1 MNEVLLESYHSDKG
15 FSFSGKNLVYE
26 NYPHLNEKEI
36 DKTLSASDVYT
47 KYKQYSKP
55 RKYSPIY
62 VRNKREL
69 FQCDLISFTQNDLPE
84 ENDGFKHLFTTIDVF
99 SKMAWVYPI
108 RDKKCET
115 VLLCF
120 KDILQKCGKKPQKV
134 QTDRGTEFI
143 CKTFEKYFR
152 DEKIFHYLSYSD
164 RKCPVVE
171 RFNLTIQQL
180 IYKLM
185 EYKST
190 SRWIDCIDQA
200 MKIYLN
206 RKHNTIKMT
215 PLEAEESKN
224 EQEVRRNLFKFFNK
238 NAREKPQKQKFKVGD
253 RVRVWKYHRTFKR
266 GYDSNF
272 TDEYFTIYRVLTN
285 LPVIRYQLKDYNGDV
300 IVGNYFQEELVLYTP
315 TNFYKLNIIDEKGSG
330 KSKKL
335 LVHWEGWPDTYNQW
349 ILASDVEN
357 FYKKD
362 DENLEGSES
371 EHMSLSDPNE
381 TQDETQYVGNENDF
395 EVGET
400 ANTVDLTKNKR
411 NVFVGFIND
420 MNIPQIIERK
430 YLKNQEKDFES
441 KDIMDTKPN
450 KTVNNSNNPNIKKL
464 QVKYSDD
471 LNIPLIEGKNMKKL
485 NKKRKIKDLSK
496 SGKIV
501 KVNIIDDAQLNLIQ
515 NLQRK

>member
-1 MNEVLLESYHSDKG
+1 MNDSLLESYHSNRG
-15 FSFSGKNLVYE
+15 FSFGGKHLVYE
-26 NYPHLNEKEI
+26 NYPQVNEKEI

-69 FQCDLISFTQNDLPE
+69 FQCDLISFTQNDLPQ

-108 RDKKCET
+108 RDKRCET
-115 VLLCF
+115 VLSCF

-152 DEKIFHYLSYSD
+152 DEMIFHYLSYSD
-164 RKCPVVE
+164 RKCPVIE

-200 MKIYLN
+200 MEIYLN

-215 PLEAEESKN
+215 PLEAEKLKN
-224 EQEVRRNLFKFFNK
+224 EKEVRRNLFKFFNK
-238 NAREKPQKQKFKVGD
+238 NSREKPQKQKFKVGD
-253 RVRVWKYHRTFKR
+253 KVRVWKYHRTFKR

-272 TDEYFTIYRVLTN
+272 TDEYFTIYKVLKN
-285 LPVIRYQLKDYNGDV
+285 LPVIRYQLKDYNGEE

-315 TNFYKLNIIDEKGSG
+315 SNFYKLNIIDEKGSG
-330 KSKKL
+330 KNKKL

-357 FYKKD
+357 FYTID
-362 DENLEGSES
+362 NEHLERSES
-371 EHMSLSDPNE
+371 EHVTVSNPTD
-381 TQDETQYVGNENDF
+381 TQDETQYGMHQNEFNVDEMTKTNNDLKKK
-395 EVGET
+395 ER
-400 ANTVDLTKNKR
+400 KI
-411 NVFVGFIND
+411 FVGFIND
-420 MNIPQIIERK
+420 LNTPQIIERK

-441 KDIMDTKPN
+441 N
-450 KTVNNSNNPNIKKL
+450 ETVNNSKNSNIKKL
-464 QVKYSDD
+464 QVKFTDD
-471 LNIPLIEGKNMKKL
+471 LNVPFIKGKNMKNL
-485 NKKRKIKDLSK
+485 NKKRKHGDSTK

-501 KVNIIDDAQLNLIQ
+501 KVNIIDDAQINRIQ
-515 NLQRK
+515 NVKRK

>member
-1 MNEVLLESYHSDKG
+1 MMNDSLLQSYHSNEG
-15 FSFSGKNLVYE
+15 FSFGGKHLMYK
-26 NYPHLNEKEI
+26 NYPKINKKDI
-36 DKTLSASDVYT
+36 DKALSTSDIYT

-55 RKYSPIY
+55 RKYSPIF

-69 FQCDLISFTQNDLPE
+69 FQCDLISFTQNNLPQ
-84 ENDGFKHLFTTIDVF
+84 ENDDFKHLFTTIDVF

-108 RDKKCET
+108 RDKKCDT

-152 DEKIFHYLSYSD
+152 DEMIFHYLSYSD
-164 RKCPVVE
+164 RKCPVIE

-200 MKIYLN
+200 MEIYLN

-215 PLEAEESKN
+215 PLEAEKLKN
-224 EQEVRRNLFKFFNK
+224 EKEVRRNLFKFFNK
-238 NAREKPQKQKFKVGD
+238 NSREKPQKQKFKVGD
-253 RVRVWKYHRTFKR
+253 KVRVWKYHRTFKR

-272 TDEYFTIYRVLTN
+272 TDEYFTIYKVLKN
-285 LPVIRYQLKDYNGDV
+285 LPVIRYQLKDYNGEE

-315 TNFYKLNIIDEKGSG
+315 SNFYKLNIIDEKGSG
-330 KSKKL
+330 KNKKL

-349 ILASDVEN
+349 ILASDVKN
-357 FYKKD
+357 FYTIG
-362 DENLEGSES
+362 DEHLEGSES
-371 EHMSLSDPNE
+371 EHVSVSDPNE
-381 TQDETQYVGNENDF
+381 TESEHVSVSDPIEPQDETQYGMSKNEFD
-395 EVGET
+395 VDDMT
-400 ANTVDLTKNKR
+400 NTVNNLQKKNR
-411 NVFVGFIND
+411 NIFVGFIND

-430 YLKNQEKDFES
+430 HLKNNET
-441 KDIMDTKPN
+441 II
-450 KTVNNSNNPNIKKL
+450 NSNNSNIKKL
-464 QVKYSDD
+464 QVKFTDD
-471 LNIPLIEGKNMKKL
+471 VNIPFIKGKNMKKSH
-485 NKKRKIKDLSK
+485 KKRKNGDSTK
-496 SGKIV
+496 SRKIV
-501 KVNIIDDAQLNLIQ
+501 KVNIIDDAQIKRIQ
-515 NLQRK
+515 NVKRK

>member
-1 MNEVLLESYHSDKG
+1 MNDSLLESYHSNRG
-15 FSFSGKNLVYE
+15 FSFGGKHLVYE
-26 NYPHLNEKEI
+26 NYPQVNEKEI

-69 FQCDLISFTQNDLPE
+69 FQCDLISFTQNDLPQK
-84 ENDGFKHLFTTIDVF
+84 NDGFKHLFTTIDVF

-108 RDKKCET
+108 RDKKCDT

-152 DEKIFHYLSYSD
+152 DEMIFHYLSYSD
-164 RKCPVVE
+164 RKCPVIE

-200 MKIYLN
+200 MEIYLK
-206 RKHNTIKMT
+206 RKHNTIKMS
-215 PLEAEESKN
+215 PLEAEKLKN
-224 EQEVRRNLFKFFNK
+224 EKEVRRNLFKFFNK
-238 NAREKPQKQKFKVGD
+238 NSRKKPQKQKFKIGD
-253 RVRVWKYHRTFKR
+253 KVRVWKYHRTFKR

-272 TDEYFTIYRVLTN
+272 TDEYFTIYKVLKN

-315 TNFYKLNIIDEKGSG
+315 SNFYKLNIIDEKGSG
-330 KSKKL
+330 KNKKL

-349 ILASDVEN
+349 ILASDVKN
-357 FYKKD
+357 FYTIG
-362 DENLEGSES
+362 DEHLEGSES
-371 EHMSLSDPNE
+371 EHVSVSDPNE
-381 TQDETQYVGNENDF
+381 TESEHVSVSDPIEPQDETQYGMSKNEFD
-395 EVGET
+395 VDDMT
-400 ANTVDLTKNKR
+400 NTVNNLQKKNR
-411 NVFVGFIND
+411 NIFVGFIND

-430 YLKNQEKDFES
+430 HLKNNET
-441 KDIMDTKPN
+441 II
-450 KTVNNSNNPNIKKL
+450 NSNNSNIKKL
-464 QVKYSDD
+464 QVKFTDD
-471 LNIPLIEGKNMKKL
+471 VNIPFIKGKNMKKSH
-485 NKKRKIKDLSK
+485 KKRKNGDSTK
-496 SGKIV
+496 SRKIV
-501 KVNIIDDAQLNLIQ
+501 KVNIIDDAQIKRIQ
-515 NLQRK
+515 NVKRK